1 MQSSPK
7 LKLSDSDL
15 LDRIAY
21 GDKGAMDSIYARH
34 SILVYSVAL
43 RVCRNSISAEEVLD
57 KTFMQMWLKPKSFA
71 STLEGLEGKLG
82 LLSRNLAIELM
93 RRLDSIASREPSTD
107 TPRGELI
114 NNGEGCP
121 LSHRPHASMALPED
135 EDREIL
141 EMMFF
146 DGKTQIQVAE
156 ETGLSIS
163 TIGMRLGRA
172 LSVLRNSVRSQHQ
185 LTNKR

>member
-21 GDKGAMDSIYARH
+21 GDKGAMASIYARH

-121 LSHRPHASMALPED
+121 LSHRPED